1 MENMQLTKHFSLR
14 ELATTDIKELQDKN
28 YEEGKL
34 KLYELCK
41 VATLL
46 ERVRTLLNN
55 SPMVITSGYRCKEVN
70 DRIKGSKT
78 SQHYKAEA
86 ADFIPLNLSSK
97 EAFDLII
104 KSDLKY
110 GQLILEKRGLGF
122 IVHISIGEKREN
134 RYSPAQG
141 VYEKYMQ

>member
-14 ELATTDIKELQDKN
+14 ELTTTDIKELQDKN

-41 VATLL
+41 VAILL
-46 ERVRTLLNN
+46 ESVRALLN

-78 SQHYKAEA
+78 SQHCKAEA
-86 ADFIPLNLSSK
+86 ADFIPQKISAQ
-97 EAFDLII
+97 EAFDMIR
-104 KSDLKY
+104 KSDIKY
-110 GQLILEKRGLGF
+110 GQLILEKRGAGHL
-122 IVHISIGEKREN
+122 IHASIGTKLEN
-134 RYSPAQG
+134 LYSPKAG
-141 VYEKYMQ
+141 VFEKVL

>member
-55 SPMVITSGYRCKEVN
+55 SPMIITSGYRCEAVN

-78 SQHYKAEA
+78 SQHCKAEA
-86 ADFIPLNLSSK
+86 ADFIPLKLSAK
-97 EAFDLII
+97 EAFDMIR
-104 KSDLKY
+104 KSDIKY
-110 GQLILEKRGLGF
+110 GQLILEKRGNGHL
-122 IVHISIGEKREN
+122 IHISIGTKRQN
-134 RYSPAQG
+134 LYSPAQG
-141 VYEKYMQ
+141 VYNAI

>member
-14 ELATTDIKELQDKN
+14 ELTTTDIKELQDKN
-28 YEEGKL
+28 YEEGRL

-41 VATLL
+41 IATLL
-46 ERVRTLLNN
+46 ESVRSILN
-55 SPMVITSGYRCKEVN
+55 SPMAITSGYRCKEVN

-78 SQHYKAEA
+78 SQHCKAEA
-86 ADFIPLNLSSK
+86 ADFIPLNLSAK

-122 IVHISIGEKREN
+122 IVHISIGEKRDN
-134 RYSPAQG
+134 MYSPAQG

>member
-1 MENMQLTKHFSLR
+1 MNDMQITKHFTLR
-14 ELATTDIKELQDKN
+14 ELTTTDIEELKEKN
-28 YEEGKL
+28 YEEGRL

-46 ERVRTLLNN
+46 ENVRSILN
-55 SPMVITSGYRCKEVN
+55 SPMAITSGYRCKEVN

-78 SQHYKAEA
+78 SQHCKAEA
-86 ADFIPLNLSSK
+86 ADFIPLNLSAK
-97 EAFDLII
+97 EAFGLII

-122 IVHISIGEKREN
+122 IIHITIGEKREN
-134 RYSPAQG
+134 LYSPAQG

>member
-1 MENMQLTKHFSLR
+1 MENMQLTKHFTLR
-14 ELATTDIKELQDKN
+14 ELTTTDIKELQNKN

-46 ERVRTLLNN
+46 ESVRALLN
-55 SPMVITSGYRCKEVN
+55 SPMVITSGYRCEAVN

-78 SQHYKAEA
+78 SQHCKAEA
-86 ADFIPLNLSSK
+86 ADFIPFNLSAK
-97 EAFDLII
+97 EAFELII

-122 IVHISIGEKREN
+122 IIHISIGEKREN
-134 RYSPAQG
+134 LYSPAQG